1 MTFIVLAQGS
11 LILSGPLPV
20 GIGGIAAIGL
30 LVGTVVSTVSYL
42 TEPWVV
48 TKGR

>member
-11 LILSGPLPV
+11 LIVGESLPL
-20 GIGGIAAIGL
+20 GLGGIAIIGL

-42 TEPWVV
+42 TEPWLV